1 MPALLWFRRDLRL
14 HDNPALDAAMRQ
26 STDGSVAGLFVID
39 PVLEAASGP
48 VRLEWLRRSLS
59 ELNEQLAGRLII
71 LRGNPREV
79 VLRVAR
85 ELAVDGVFVS
95 RDFGNYG
102 HQRDL
107 AVASSLAAHSI
118 AFTEIGSPYA
128 VDPGS
133 VVKDDGSRYRV
144 YTPFYKAWLA
154 HGYPRPTDY
163 DPSSVPWVDLRADA
177 SLKAAL
183 SQQLGQ
189 LTKLM
194 TDVDLPQ
201 VGEQA
206 ALDRWQ
212 WFREGPL
219 AEYGDDRNRPDLDAT
234 SNLSAYLRWGQV
246 HPRTLLADLAPHLEL
261 ATTKGPEVFRKE
273 IAWREFYADVLTA
286 NPSSIRKSLDRR
298 YDTDLHINWGPSA
311 EENFTSWCEG
321 RTGYPFVD
329 AGMRQLR
336 ATGWMH
342 NRVRMVT
349 ASFFVKGLHLPWQR
363 GAAEFMYWLR
373 DGDSASN
380 QHGWQWVAGCG
391 TDAAP
396 FYRIFNP
403 VLQGLKFDPEGDY
416 VRRWIPE
423 LRGLAGAGVHEP
435 WKTVGTLE
443 GESIS
448 GYPSPII
455 DHLAERGEALA
466 RFAALP
472 KNNVGSKST
481 RPTRETKAKGN
492 EKEV

>member
-1 MPALLWFRRDLRL
+1 MSSLVWFRRDLRL
-14 HDNPALDAAMRQ
+14 RDNPALSAAL
-26 STDGSVAGLFVID
+26 THAPDEPVAGLFVID
-39 PVLEAASGP
+39 PALEAASGP
-48 VRLEWLRRSLS
+48 VRLEWLRRSLGQ
-59 ELNEQLAGRLII
+59 LNDQLGGRLII
-71 LRGNPREV
+71 RRGSPTDV
-79 VLRVAR
+79 VSNTAR
-85 ELAVDGVFVS
+85 ELGIDHVFAS

-107 AVASSLAAHSI
+107 AVGATLGQAAVG
-118 AFTEIGSPYA
+118 FTQIGSPYA

-133 VVKDDGSRYRV
+133 VTKEDASRYLV

-154 HGYPRPTDY
+154 HGYPLPVDF
-163 DPSSVPWVDLRADA
+163 DPATVTWVDPRADSPLRSEVA
-177 SLKAAL
+177 QELRRL
-183 SQQLGQ
+183 D
-189 LTKLM
+189 T
-194 TDVDLPQ
+194 TVVDVDLPA

-206 ALDRWQ
+206 ALDRWT
-212 WFREGPL
+212 WFRDGPL
-219 AEYGDDRNRPDLDAT
+219 TEYGDERNRPDLDAT
-234 SNLSAYLRWGQV
+234 SNLSAYLRWGQI
-246 HPRTLLADLAPHLEL
+246 HPRTLLADLTEHLES
-261 ATTKGPEVFRKE
+261 ATTKGPETFRKE
-273 IAWREFYADVLTA
+273 IAWREFYADVLSA

-298 YDTDLHINWGPSA
+298 YDTSLQINWGPTA
-311 EENFTSWCEG
+311 EDQFTAWCEG

-342 NRVRMVT
+342 NRVRMVA

-403 VLQGLKFDPEGDY
+403 VLQGLKFDPDGDY

-423 LRGLAGAGVHEP
+423 LASLAGAAVHEP
-435 WKTVGTLE
+435 WKVAGTLA
-443 GESIS
+443 GHAIA
-448 GYPSPII
+448 GYPPPII

-472 KNNVGSKST
+472 KA
-481 RPTRETKAKGN
+481 AKQKN
-492 EKEV
+492 KDAKDT

>member
-1 MPALLWFRRDLRL
+1 MSSLVWFRRDLRL
-14 HDNPALDAAMRQ
+14 RDNPALAAAVKH
-26 STDGSVAGLFVID
+26 SPAEPVAGLFVID
-39 PVLEAASGP
+39 PALEAASGP
-48 VRLEWLRRSLS
+48 VRLEWLRRSLAD
-59 ELNEQLAGRLII
+59 LNDQLGGRLII
-71 LRGNPREV
+71 RRGSPSDV
-79 VLRVAR
+79 VPNTAC
-85 ELAVDGVFVS
+85 ELGINHVFAS

-107 AVASSLAAHSI
+107 AVGAELRQTDVG
-118 AFTEIGSPYA
+118 FTQVGSPYA
-128 VDPGS
+128 VHPGS
-133 VVKDDGSRYRV
+133 VTKDDGSRYLV

-154 HGYPRPTDY
+154 HGYPPPVDF
-163 DPSSVPWVDLRADA
+163 DPATVTWIDPHADSSLHSDVAGELGRLSTPVVD
-177 SLKAAL
+177 
-183 SQQLGQ
+183 
-189 LTKLM
+189 
-194 TDVDLPQ
+194 VELPA

-206 ALDRWQ
+206 ALDRWA
-212 WFREGPL
+212 WFRDGPL

-234 SNLSAYLRWGQV
+234 SNLSAYLRWGQI
-246 HPRTLLADLAPHLEL
+246 HPRTLLADLTEHLES
-261 ATTKGPEVFRKE
+261 ATTKGPETFRKE

-298 YDTDLHINWGPSA
+298 YDTSLQINWGPTA
-311 EENFTSWCEG
+311 EDQFTAWCEG

-342 NRVRMVT
+342 NRVRMVA

-403 VLQGLKFDPEGDY
+403 VLQGLKFDPDGDY

-423 LRGLAGAGVHEP
+423 LRGVAGGAVHEP
-435 WKTVGTLE
+435 WKIAGTLE
-443 GESIS
+443 GQAIAE
-448 GYPSPII
+448 YPSPII

-472 KNNVGSKST
+472 KTDKQDK
-481 RPTRETKAKGN
+481 RDAKRTK
-492 EKEV
+492 